1 MPRHLALPLLAA
13 ALLVSGCAGLGT
25 AAQDDLGQA
34 AVDLGDQLE
43 APGLLAATTLLYH
56 ETNDRYP
63 TTPFELL
70 GSTAARETG
79 LQQLGLSALSLEPDA
94 DGLTMTY
101 TLLPSSDD
109 PSDRFGTITVAET
122 DTVGTYDVGLLL
134 ERTADPDF
142 STRSLPL
149 AREGQYAVVRARGT
163 LCAEVATVRE
173 RVEAGEAVG
182 TPPLEA
188 GRQYTITFTATE
200 GAASELRDG
209 YTVTLPR

>member
-1 MPRHLALPLLAA
+1 MPRFLALPLLAIVLFA
-13 ALLVSGCAGLGT
+13 SGCTGLDTIGGE
-25 AAQDDLGQA
+25 DLDRA
-34 AVDLGDQLE
+34 AVNLDDQLE

-56 ETNDRYP
+56 ETNGRYP

-79 LQQLGLSALSLEPDA
+79 LQDLGLSALRLDPET
-94 DGLTMTY
+94 DGLTLAY
-101 TLLPSSDD
+101 TLLPSAAD

-122 DTVGTYDVGLLL
+122 DTAGTYDVGLLL

-142 STRSLPL
+142 SARSLPL
-149 AREGQYAVVRARGT
+149 AHEGQYAVVRARGT

-173 RVEAGEAVG
+173 RVASGEAVG
-182 TPPLEA
+182 TPPLEG

-200 GAASELRDG
+200 GAASELREG

>member
-1 MPRHLALPLLAA
+1 MPRLLALPLLAI

-25 AAQDDLGQA
+25 AAQDDLDRA

-56 ETNDRYP
+56 ETNGRYP

-70 GSTAARETG
+70 GSTAAQETG
-79 LQQLGLSALSLEPDA
+79 LQQLGLSALSLDRGT
-94 DGLTMTY
+94 DRLTLNY
-101 TLLPSSDD
+101 TLLPTPAD
-109 PSDRFGTITVAET
+109 PSERFGTITVAET
-122 DTVGTYDVGLLL
+122 DTAGTYDVGLLL
-134 ERTADPDF
+134 ERIADPDLA
-142 STRSLPL
+142 SRSLPL
-149 AREGQYAVVRARGT
+149 AREGQYAVVRARGS

-173 RVEAGEAVG
+173 RVQSGEAVG
-182 TPPLEA
+182 APPLDA
-188 GRQYTITFTATE
+188 GRRYTITFTATE

>member
-1 MPRHLALPLLAA
+1 MPRRLALPLLAA
-13 ALLVSGCAGLGT
+13 ALLISGCAGLDT
-25 AAQDDLGQA
+25 AAENDLNRA

-56 ETNDRYP
+56 ETNGRYP
-63 TTPFELL
+63 STPFELL
-70 GSTAARETG
+70 GSTEARETG
-79 LQQLGLSALSLEPDA
+79 LQSLGLSALSLSPDG
-94 DGLTMTY
+94 DGLSLNY
-101 TLLPSSDD
+101 TLLPSTAD

-122 DTVGTYDVGLLL
+122 DTAGTYDVGLLL
-134 ERTADPDF
+134 ERIADPDF
-142 STRSLPL
+142 SARSLPL
-149 AREGQYAVVRARGT
+149 AREGQYAVVRARGS

-173 RVEAGEAVG
+173 RVRSGEAVG
-182 TPPLEA
+182 TPPLET